1 MSDRLR
7 SITRLVTRDV
17 FDCLKNAKLART
29 RRKLPGRKMVYLW
42 GDHIK
47 RDPFNDADIPGFIVR
62 LEILD
67 RPGESPSIDAEAGE
81 EDGDVVVWIRI
92 YTDIRDASKR
102 EKLYY
107 ELRGVIRHELEHL
120 SAIGPLTM
128 MGPLQ
133 NEVYGDDMPTSGK
146 LLHDIN
152 RRKKVFD
159 TSMQPK
165 ESWACIEK
173 SRSTQA
179 TLGDFLSYVTSYD
192 ELGPFVVGFMTQAK
206 ASRVDFKEVAT
217 DYLDSFVSMKRISEN
232 QKEEIMTWLMIWVL
246 ERFPRYKLR
255 QRPP

>member
-1 MSDRLR
+1 
-7 SITRLVTRDV
+7 
-17 FDCLKNAKLART
+17 
-29 RRKLPGRKMVYLW
+29 MVYLW

-47 RDPFNDADIPGFIVR
+47 RDPFNDVDIPGFIVK

-81 EDGDVVVWIRI
+81 EDGDVVVWIKI
-92 YTDIRDASKR
+92 YTDLSDLTKR

-120 SAIGPLTM
+120 TDIGPLTM

-152 RRKKVFD
+152 RRKKVFAD
-159 TSMQPK
+159 SNASK
-165 ESWACIEK
+165 AAWAVDEK
-173 SRSTQA
+173 SRSA
-179 TLGDFLSYVTSYD
+179 ASTLGDFLSYVTSYD

-217 DYLDSFVSMKRISEN
+217 DYLDSFVSMKRISESE
-232 QKEEIMTWLMIWVL
+232 KEEIMKWLMTWAF
-246 ERFPRYKLR
+246 ERFPNYKIR
-255 QRPP
+255 KSPP